1 MSKRKLNSFNR
12 SFITETIDSWVKLA
26 KKYREDSEALYVR
39 LRSYLTMYQYRL
51 SDDEK
56 CEIREN
62 LSKKLDEI
70 DNFDQIDN
78 MDNFLD
84 GFCFKL
90 DSSIIPSMSSDI
102 KHTNKID
109 ESEIERKVDDESN
122 QQRKDSYETN
132 DLTAEN
138 DLDFYSLQFF

>member
-1 MSKRKLNSFNR
+1 
-12 SFITETIDSWVKLA
+12 
-26 KKYREDSEALYVR
+26 
-39 LRSYLTMYQYRL
+39 
-51 SDDEK
+51 
-56 CEIREN
+56 
-62 LSKKLDEI
+62 
-70 DNFDQIDN
+70 
-78 MDNFLD
+78 
-84 GFCFKL
+84 
-90 DSSIIPSMSSDI
+90 MSSDI